1 MSFVKKHWE
10 DILVYGFCVL
20 MVAGGVMVYFTF
32 VA

>member
-1 MSFVKKHWE
+1 MSFIKEHWE